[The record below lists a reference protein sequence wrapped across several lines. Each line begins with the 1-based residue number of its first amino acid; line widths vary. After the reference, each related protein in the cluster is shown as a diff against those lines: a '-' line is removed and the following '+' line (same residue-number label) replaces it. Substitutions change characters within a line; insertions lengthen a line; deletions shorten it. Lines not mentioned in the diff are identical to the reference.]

1 MGSLKHKGM
10 VAALL
15 LALALAASPFAGD
28 EARAAVRELTDANIM
43 ESVEKE
49 LIMDPAVILNNI
61 DVAVNQGI
69 VTLTGAVDNILARE
83 RATRVAET
91 VRGVRAVVNRI
102 DVEPVAL
109 RSDTDVARDVEDALL
124 TDSATESYEVR
135 VAVNDGIVTLTGTVD
150 SWREKRLAGTVARGV
165 RGVTGLENEIDV
177 VSGEVRPDA
186 EILAEVRE
194 TLRWDELVDHAL
206 IEVAAEDG
214 RVRLSGVVGSAAEK
228 RRAMIDAHVTGVA
241 SVDALDLDVKL
252 WARDEDLRKDK
263 YVAVSDD
270 EVRKAV
276 EDALLYD
283 PRVVSLNVTTR
294 VDDGVV
300 TLRGIVN
307 DLKEKRAAAGD
318 ARNTVGVLSV
328 KNRLR
333 VRPSRPID
341 AEALERKAGDAVSRD
356 PYLEPYEITVEVVGG
371 TATLY
376 GSVDS
381 YYEKAQAEDVV
392 SRIEGIR
399 TVENRLT
406 VDYDLTYFVHDPY
419 LDDLDPSDYRWYRPE
434 PLNPGAGD
442 AEIRAEI
449 EDELWWSPFVDE
461 GDVEVTVI
469 NGRAK
474 LTGEV
479 DSWSEYGAAARN
491 AYEGGAVWVDNRLAV
506 EGG

>member
-1 MGSLKHKGM
+1 MGSSKHKGI

-15 LALALAASPFAGD
+15 LGLSLAAPPFAGD

-69 VTLTGAVDNILARE
+69 VSLTGTVDNILARE

-102 DVEPVAL
+102 DVKPVVP
-109 RSDTDVARDVEDALL
+109 RSDTDIARDVEDALL

-135 VAVNDGIVTLTGTVD
+135 VAVNDGIVTLIGTVD

-165 RGVTGLENEIDV
+165 RGVTGLENQIDV
-177 VSGEVRPDA
+177 ITGKVRPDA
-186 EILAEVRE
+186 EILTEVRE
-194 TLRWDELVDHAL
+194 GLRWDELVDHAL
-206 IEVAAEDG
+206 IELAVEDG
-214 RVRLSGVVGSAAEK
+214 RVRLSGIVGSAAEK
-228 RRAMIDAHVTGVA
+228 RRAMIDAHVTGVE
-241 SVDALDLDVKL
+241 SVDASDLDVKL

-263 YVAVSDD
+263 YVAVSDE
-270 EVRKAV
+270 EVRNAV

-283 PRVVSLNVTTR
+283 PRVVGLNVTTR

-307 DLKEKRAAAGD
+307 NLKEKRAAAGD
-318 ARNTVGVLSV
+318 ARNTVGVLGV

-333 VRPSRPID
+333 VRPGRPID
-341 AEALERKAGDAVSRD
+341 PVALERKAGDAVSRD
-356 PYLEPYEITVEVVGG
+356 PYLEPHEISVEVTGG

-381 YYEKAQAEDVV
+381 YYEKARAEDVV

-399 TVENRLT
+399 TVENKLT
-406 VDYDLTYFVHDPY
+406 VDYDLRTFVHDPY
-419 LDDLDPSDYRWYRPE
+419 LDDLDPPDFRWYRPE
-434 PLNPGAGD
+434 PLSPGAGD

-461 GDVEVTVI
+461 DDVEVTVI